1 MLLSFF
7 LFKMHGRMVDVY
19 RPATCTPFVFQGR
32 KHCFFGR
39 MIMHAQMVVWFI
51 HESISCEYNP
61 LVNICTYYI
70 LTFHYRSNVMQHN
83 FANTSSR
90 SSPPDLVILRPHMT
104 SKMTHVFVANIN
116 NISGNIKL
124 VGNPVRSYK
133 ILK

>member
-1 MLLSFF
+1 
-7 LFKMHGRMVDVY
+7 
-19 RPATCTPFVFQGR
+19 
-32 KHCFFGR
+32 
-39 MIMHAQMVVWFI
+39 
-51 HESISCEYNP
+51 
-61 LVNICTYYI
+61 
-70 LTFHYRSNVMQHN
+70 MQHN